1 MERTHDPMGAGPTVL
16 LVDDEELLRAL
27 PSRMLI
33 AAGFSVVAAE
43 NGQAA
48 LAAASKL
55 NGSLGL
61 VVTDI
66 HMPVMSGL
74 EFARSFRPLFPRTP
88 VLFITGR
95 DPCGAGQPDLVD
107 AELLQKPFSADAF
120 LHTITR
126 LLSRQTAS
134 QNS

>member
-1 MERTHDPMGAGPTVL
+1 MERTHDPTGAPPT
-16 LVDDEELLRAL
+16 RSCSA
-27 PSRMLI
+27 
-33 AAGFSVVAAE
+33 
-43 NGQAA
+43 
-48 LAAASKL
+48 
-55 NGSLGL
+55 
-61 VVTDI
+61 
-66 HMPVMSGL
+66 
-74 EFARSFRPLFPRTP
+74 FARSFRPLFPRTP

-120 LHTITR
+120 LDAITR